1 MRIAMYTDS
10 GHVGIAAC
18 NGEGFHGV
26 LSDHP
31 DFPGSIKSLLE
42 RGIDLTQV
50 GQRLLVA
57 PEVELNAV
65 RLLPPVQ
72 DPGKIICV
80 GLNYADHAAETG
92 LPAASY
98 PTFFGRFASSL
109 MGHGQP
115 IVKPAGSD
123 QLDFEGELAVVI
135 GRPGRNIA
143 PSDALLHV
151 AGYSIFNDASV
162 RDIQFRTSQWM
173 LGKNFD
179 DTGAFGPWLVT
190 PSSLPAGAKGLR
202 LRTLLNGEVMQ
213 ESNTD
218 LMVHGVADL
227 IAMASEVMTLHPG
240 DVIVTGTPCGVGFS
254 RKPPVFMQLGDR
266 CEVEIEQIG
275 QLQNVVR

>member
-1 MRIAMYTDS
+1 
-10 GHVGIAAC
+10 
-18 NGEGFHGV
+18 
-26 LSDHP
+26 
-31 DFPGSIKSLLE
+31 
-42 RGIDLTQV
+42 
-50 GQRLLVA
+50 
-57 PEVELNAV
+57 
-65 RLLPPVQ
+65 
-72 DPGKIICV
+72 
-80 GLNYADHAAETG
+80 
-92 LPAASY
+92 
-98 PTFFGRFASSL
+98 
-109 MGHGQP
+109 
-115 IVKPAGSD
+115 
-123 QLDFEGELAVVI
+123 LDFEGELAVVI